1 MTSELKFKKM
11 VYSAKSEPE
20 LWDAI
25 YEFWQELPVDGEID
39 INVFDGKPKYQ
50 KKINEILLNL
60 YFTNYI
66 HAIWLRNKT
75 LIRKTW

>member
-1 MTSELKFKKM
+1 MTSELKFKNI

-25 YEFWQELPVDGEID
+25 YGFWQELPVDGEID
-39 INVFDGKPKYQ
+39 LNIFEGKPKYQ
-50 KKINEILLNL
+50 KKINDILLNL

-66 HAIWLRNKT
+66 YAIWLKDKT